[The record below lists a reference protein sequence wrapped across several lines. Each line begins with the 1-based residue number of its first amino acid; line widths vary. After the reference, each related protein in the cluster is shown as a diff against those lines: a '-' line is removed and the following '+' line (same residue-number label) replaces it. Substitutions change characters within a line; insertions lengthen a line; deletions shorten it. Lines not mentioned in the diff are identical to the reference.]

1 MSALA
6 LFFAALLLLGNAFFV
21 GAEFALISVRRSQ
34 VEPLAESGHRRA
46 ARVLHAMEDL
56 SAMLA
61 AAQLGITVC
70 SLLLGA
76 LAEPALAGL
85 LEGPFQ
91 AVGIPTELVHPVA
104 YALGLVI
111 VVALHMVI
119 GEMVPKN
126 IALATPE
133 RSALWLGPPLARL
146 ARWLRPFIAFLNA
159 FANLVLRLLR
169 VEPKD
174 EIESVYTSE
183 QLTHLLHDSHAAGL
197 LGSHA
202 QERLEDA
209 LELGLRPV
217 REVVMPR
224 DQLVTVNPTVTAGE
238 IEDLAVR
245 TGFSRFPV
253 VAGPGASAAV
263 PGGSGRPGGAGASDG
278 FLGYLHV
285 KDVLEVDERNEV
297 VPHRLWRPIIT
308 LPGELPLDD
317 ALGAMRRA
325 AAHLARVA
333 DADGRTLGLVAM
345 EDVLEELVG
354 EVHDPNHRA
363 G

>member
-1 MSALA
+1 MTALN
-6 LFFAALLLLGNAFFV
+6 LFFAVLLLLGNAFFV
-21 GAEFALISVRRSQ
+21 GAEFALVSVRRSQ
-34 VEPLAESGHRRA
+34 VEPLALAGDKRA
-46 ARVLHAMEDL
+46 ATVVRALEDI

-61 AAQLGITVC
+61 ATQLGITVC

-76 LAEPALAGL
+76 LAEPALSGL
-85 LEGPFQ
+85 LERPFH
-91 AVGIPTELVHPVA
+91 AMGLSPSLVHPVG
-104 YALGLVI
+104 YVLALAI

-133 RSALWLGPPLARL
+133 RAALWLGPPLASL

-159 FANLVLRLLR
+159 LANLVLRLLR

-174 EIESVYTSE
+174 EIAAAYTSE
-183 QLTHLLHDSHAAGL
+183 ELAHLLHASHAAGL
-197 LGSHA
+197 LGRKA

-217 REVVMPR
+217 REVVMPSAK
-224 DQLVTVNPTVTAGE
+224 LVTVGREVTAGR
-238 IEDLAVR
+238 IEELAVR
-245 TGFSRFPV
+245 TGYSRFPV
-253 VAGPGASAAV
+253 VDDQGV
-263 PGGSGRPGGAGASDG
+263 

-285 KDVLEVDERNEV
+285 KDVLELDDADEQ
-297 VPHRLWRPIIT
+297 VPQRLWRPIIT
-308 LPGELPLDD
+308 LSGELPLDD
-317 ALGAMRRA
+317 ALGAMRRS
-325 AAHLARVA
+325 AAHLAGVV
-333 DADGRTLGLVAM
+333 DADGLTLGLVAL

-354 EVHDPNHRA
+354 EVHDPDHRVR

>member
-1 MSALA
+1 MTALS
-6 LFFAALLLLGNAFFV
+6 LFFAVLLLLGNAFFV
-21 GAEFALISVRRSQ
+21 GAEFALVSVRRSQ
-34 VEPLAESGHRRA
+34 VEPLALAGDRRA
-46 ARVLHAMEDL
+46 ATVVRAIEDV

-61 AAQLGITVC
+61 ATQLGITVC

-85 LEGPFQ
+85 LEAPFH
-91 AVGIPTELVHPVA
+91 ALGLPASLVHPAGYVL
-104 YALGLVI
+104 ALAV

-133 RSALWLGPPLARL
+133 RAALQLGPPLAAL

-159 FANLVLRLLR
+159 LANLVLRLLR

-174 EIESVYTSE
+174 EIAAAFTSE
-183 QLTHLLHDSHAAGL
+183 ELAHVLHASHAAGL
-197 LGSHA
+197 LGRKAH
-202 QERLEDA
+202 ERLEDA

-217 REVVMPR
+217 REVVMPSAK
-224 DQLVTVNPTVTAGE
+224 LVTVDRAVTAGR
-238 IEDLAVR
+238 IEELAVR
-245 TGFSRFPV
+245 TGYSRFPV
-253 VAGPGASAAV
+253 VDDRGA
-263 PGGSGRPGGAGASDG
+263 

-285 KDVLEVDERNEV
+285 KDVLELDDADDR
-297 VPHRLWRPIIT
+297 VPDRLWRPIIT
-308 LPGELPLDD
+308 LSGDLPLDD
-317 ALGAMRRA
+317 ALGAMRRS
-325 AAHLARVA
+325 AAHLAGVV
-333 DADGRTLGLVAM
+333 DTDGLTLGLVAL

-354 EVHDPNHRA
+354 EVHDPDHRVH

>member
-6 LFFAALLLLGNAFFV
+6 LGFAVLLLLGNAFFV
-21 GAEFALISVRRSQ
+21 GAEFALVSVRRSQ
-34 VEPLAESGHRRA
+34 VEPLAEAGDRRA
-46 ARVLHAMEDL
+46 ATVVRALEEV
-56 SAMLA
+56 SAMMA

-85 LEGPFQ
+85 LEGPFH
-91 AVGIPTELVHPVA
+91 AVGLPESLVHPVA
-104 YALGLVI
+104 YVLALVV
-111 VVALHMVI
+111 VVALHIVI

-133 RSALWLGPPLARL
+133 RAALLLGPPLAAL
-146 ARWLRPFIAFLNA
+146 ARGLRPFIAFLNA
-159 FANLVLRLLR
+159 FANLMLRLLR

-174 EIESVYTSE
+174 EIDSVYTSE

-197 LGSHA
+197 LGRRA

-209 LELGLRPV
+209 LELGLTPV

-224 DQLVTVNPTVTAGE
+224 EKLVTVDTTVTAGQ

-245 TGFSRFPV
+245 TGFSRYPV
-253 VAGPGASAAV
+253 LGGNGA
-263 PGGSGRPGGAGASDG
+263 

-285 KDVLEVDERNEV
+285 KDVLELDDRDAP
-297 VPHRLWRPIIT
+297 VPQRLWRPIIT
-308 LPGELPLDD
+308 LSGDLPLDD

-325 AAHLARVA
+325 AAHLAGVI
-333 DADGRTLGLVAM
+333 DGEGRPVGLVAL

-354 EVHDPNHRA
+354 EVHDPAHRS

>member
-1 MSALA
+1 MTALN
-6 LFFAALLLLGNAFFV
+6 LFFAVLLLLGNAFFV
-21 GAEFALISVRRSQ
+21 GAEFALVSVRRSQ
-34 VEPLAESGHRRA
+34 VEPLALAGDKRA
-46 ARVLHAMEDL
+46 ATVVRALEDI

-61 AAQLGITVC
+61 ATQLGITVC

-85 LEGPFQ
+85 LEGPFH
-91 AVGIPTELVHPVA
+91 ALGLPSSLVHPAGFVL
-104 YALGLVI
+104 ALAV

-133 RSALWLGPPLARL
+133 RSALWLGPPLASL
-146 ARWLRPFIAFLNA
+146 ARWLRPFIAFLNTL
-159 FANLVLRLLR
+159 ANLVLRLLR

-174 EIESVYTSE
+174 EIAAAYTSE
-183 QLTHLLHDSHAAGL
+183 ELTHLLHASHAAGL
-197 LGSHA
+197 LGRKA

-217 REVVMPR
+217 REVVMPSAK
-224 DQLVTVNPTVTAGE
+224 LITVDPEVTAGR
-238 IEDLAVR
+238 IEELAVH
-245 TGFSRFPV
+245 TGYSRFPV
-253 VAGPGASAAV
+253 VGDQGV
-263 PGGSGRPGGAGASDG
+263 

-285 KDVLEVDERNEV
+285 KDVLELDDPAER
-297 VPHRLWRPIIT
+297 VPERFWRPIIT
-308 LPGELPLDD
+308 LSGELPLDD
-317 ALGAMRRA
+317 ALGAMRRS
-325 AAHLARVA
+325 AAHLAGVV
-333 DADGRTLGLVAM
+333 DADGLTLGLVAL

-354 EVHDPNHRA
+354 EVHDPDHRVR

>member
-6 LFFAALLLLGNAFFV
+6 LFFAVLLLLGNAFFV
-21 GAEFALISVRRSQ
+21 GAEFALVSVRRSQ
-34 VEPLAESGHRRA
+34 VEPLAEAGDKRA
-46 ARVLHAMEDL
+46 ATVVRALEDV

-61 AAQLGITVC
+61 ATQLGITVC

-76 LAEPALAGL
+76 VAEPALAKLLEAPFHAVGLPSGL
-85 LEGPFQ
+85 L
-91 AVGIPTELVHPVA
+91 HPVGYVLA
-104 YALGLVI
+104 LVI

-133 RSALWLGPPLARL
+133 RAVLWLGPPLATL
-146 ARWLRPFIAFLNA
+146 ARWLRPFIALMNTL
-159 FANLVLRLLR
+159 ANLVLRLLG

-174 EIESVYTSE
+174 EIAAAYTSE
-183 QLTHLLHDSHAAGL
+183 ELTHLLHDSHAAGL
-197 LGSHA
+197 LGRTA

-217 REVVMPR
+217 REVVLPAAK
-224 DQLVTVNPTVTAGE
+224 LVTVDSSVTGE
-238 IEDLAVR
+238 QIEELAVR
-245 TGFSRFPV
+245 TGYSRFPLV
-253 VAGPGASAAV
+253 GDHGA
-263 PGGSGRPGGAGASDG
+263 

-285 KDVLEVDERNEV
+285 KDVLELEDATAP
-297 VPHRLWRPIIT
+297 VPQRFWRPVIT
-308 LPGELPLDD
+308 LSGDLPLDD

-325 AAHLARVA
+325 AAHLAGVV
-333 DADGRTLGLVAM
+333 DAGGLPLGLVAM

-354 EVHDPNHRA
+354 EVHDPDHRVHR
-363 G
+363 